1 MPKRDTENEE
11 AEGTQDWEVTQSLK
25 RIARVG
31 CSPADVLDW
40 FRTHGR
46 SLGLTT
52 FYNWRKGRDP
62 RASEARL
69 LHELA
74 DRVDPAPLRRKAREE
89 RKNGKIV

>member
-1 MPKRDTENEE
+1 MPKDEPYI
-11 AEGTQDWEVTQSLK
+11 EGEQDWEVTESLQ

-40 FRTHGR
+40 FHTHSR

-69 LHELA
+69 LKELA
-74 DRVDPAPLRRKAREE
+74 DRVDPAPLRRKARKEK
-89 RKNGKIV
+89 KNAKTI